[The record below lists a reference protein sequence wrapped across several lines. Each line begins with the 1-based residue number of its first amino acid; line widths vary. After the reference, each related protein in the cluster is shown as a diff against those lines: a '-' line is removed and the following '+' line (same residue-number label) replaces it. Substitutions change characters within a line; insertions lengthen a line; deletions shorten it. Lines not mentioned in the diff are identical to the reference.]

1 MGRHPIM
8 IDPRLGGYDPMP
20 LATRPAGRRLRLLG
34 SVGLCLLLGG
44 WLTGLTATRRGWLT
58 IGLAGL
64 VLVLL
69 ALHHRDGG
77 GRWLVRI
84 ICEYAAV
91 GLLAGLLVIA
101 LTRPPAQPPAHHPP
115 ATANAT
121 GQLCPKPVQ
130 AAAGGACDFITRL
143 WHQADDASQPQTP
156 TTTTPRRRHG

>member
-1 MGRHPIM
+1 MARHPVM
-8 IDPRLGGYDPMP
+8 IDPRLGGYDTLP

-34 SVGLCLLLGG
+34 LIGACLLVAG
-44 WLTGLTATRRGWLT
+44 WLAGLTATRRGWLT

-64 VLVLL
+64 VLTLL

-77 GRWLVRI
+77 GRWLVRVL
-84 ICEYAAV
+84 CEYAAV

-101 LTRPPAQPPAHHPP
+101 FTPPAPRPPAQHRP
-115 ATANAT
+115 ATANAS

-143 WHQADDASQPQTP
+143 WHQTHGAGQPQAP
-156 TTTTPRRRHG
+156 TTTTPRGRHG